1 LGRHRGLFG
10 HVAAMLG
17 VVVVL
22 LSPMYF
28 TSRGFGPDWTFHL
41 WVLWVQGAHISNGDG
56 PRLFFD
62 SGTLGSFFPWYA
74 FYGGTLYTLG
84 GGLSALLRG
93 HAIVAYML
101 MWTLA
106 FCMAYGGLLWLSLQ
120 AGLRGWRAH
129 AAPLVLVTSAYYVT
143 NAYARGV
150 WPELTAT
157 SSLMLV
163 IAGGVHLLRAE
174 RLRALPTAVFLLAVT
189 IFTGSHNITLVWG
202 TVTLAALVLVAIV
215 ALPRRGLEI
224 GVRRVAAVGGL
235 AVLGAAVNAWF
246 LLPDLSYAQRTLI
259 AKESALNQ
267 TTSYFGDS
275 GVGTGPFSA
284 PGNVLTPLRHTPRES
299 TTPDLFVQLPVFAV
313 IWVIVF
319 GALALRH
326 PVSEAW
332 RRFIA
337 GTAVICAVLLLLL
350 MTDWPWHH
358 GVPRLLTYVQFKFR
372 LETYILL
379 CLALLVIAL
388 LVWLRRAAPGTQR
401 PAYAALACVLAV
413 GAGFAVWQAWHTPSV
428 YMPDRHDTFVSSTQL
443 PKTAY
448 DLGTFRDQSQ
458 RIVAGA
464 SDTPQVII
472 PPDPGARD
480 RTVVVPTPAG
490 LRVVTTN
497 LLTGPYLVDV
507 EGAKPIGRTPSGWL
521 VLRRPKDQVAQT
533 TMRLRLS
540 TAESVPVVAGRWMTR
555 LALIGVVAVLVM
567 QLLQSRR
574 RRGQR
579 RLIGAPESRAAFA
592 GFSSSGPADRV
603 GSDAESSVDHL

>member
-1 LGRHRGLFG
+1 MRRHRGLLA
-10 HVAAMLG
+10 HVTAMLG
-17 VVVVL
+17 VVFVL
-22 LSPMYF
+22 LSPVYF
-28 TSRGFGPDWTFHL
+28 TSRGFGRDWTIHL
-41 WVLWVQGAHISNGDG
+41 WAMWVQGAHISDGDG

-62 SGTLGSFFPWYA
+62 AASLGSFFPHYA

-84 GGLSALLRG
+84 GGLSALLGG

-106 FCMAYGGLLWLSLQ
+106 FYMAYGGLLWLSLQ
-120 AGLRGWRAH
+120 AGVRGWRAH
-129 AAPLVLVTSAYYVT
+129 AAPLVFVTSAYYLT

-163 IAGGVHLLRAE
+163 LAAGVHLLRAE

-202 TVTLAALVLVAIV
+202 TVTLVALVLVAIV
-215 ALPRRGLEI
+215 ALPRHGVEI
-224 GVRRVAAVGGL
+224 GVRRLASVGGL
-235 AVLGAAVNAWF
+235 TVLATAVNAWF

-259 AKESALNQ
+259 AKQPAFYQ
-267 TTSYFGDS
+267 TISDW
-275 GVGTGPFSA
+275 FSA
-284 PGNVLTPLRHTPRES
+284 PGTLLTPLRHTPTQS
-299 TTPDLFVQLPVFAV
+299 TTPDLFVQLPIFVM

-319 GALALRH
+319 GFLALRQ
-326 PVSEAW
+326 PVSAAW

-337 GTAVICAVLLLLL
+337 GTAAIGTALLLLL

-358 GVPRLLTYVQFKFR
+358 AVPKFLTYVQFTYR

-379 CLALLVIAL
+379 CLALLVIAS

-401 PAYAALACVLAV
+401 AAYAALAVVLAV
-413 GAGFAVWQAWHTPSV
+413 DAGFAVWQVWHTPSV
-428 YMPDRHDTFVSSTQL
+428 HMPDRHDAFISTTQL
-443 PKTAY
+443 PKTWY
-448 DLGTFRDQSQ
+448 DSGAFRDQSQ
-458 RIVAGA
+458 RIVPGA

-472 PPDPGARD
+472 PPDAGARD

-490 LRVVTTN
+490 VRDVTTN
-497 LLTGPYLVDV
+497 LATGPYLVDV
-507 EGAKPIGRTPSGWL
+507 DGAEPIGRSPSGWL
-521 VLRRPKDQVAQT
+521 VLRRPNDQT

-540 TAESVPVVAGRWMTR
+540 TAESVPVVAGRWITR
-555 LALIGVVAVLVM
+555 LALIGVVAVLGVA
-567 QLLQSRR
+567 LLQSWR

-579 RLIGAPESRAAFA
+579 HRFIKEGT
-592 GFSSSGPADRV
+592 
-603 GSDAESSVDHL
+603 

>member
-1 LGRHRGLFG
+1 MSTESNTLERDEGLLGRHRGVLG

-17 VVVVL
+17 VVFVL
-22 LSPMYF
+22 LSPVYF

-41 WVLWVQGAHISNGDG
+41 WAMWVQGAHISNGEG

-62 SGTLGSFFPWYA
+62 SGSLGSFFPWYA

-120 AGLRGWRAH
+120 AGLRSWRAH
-129 AAPLVLVTSAYYVT
+129 AAPLVLVTSAYYVS

-150 WPELTAT
+150 WPEVTAT

-163 IAGGVHLLRAE
+163 LAAGVHLLRAD
-174 RLRALPTAVFLLAVT
+174 RLRALPTAAFLLAVT

-215 ALPRRGLEI
+215 ALPRHGLEI
-224 GVRRVAAVGGL
+224 GMRRLAGVGGL
-235 AVLGAAVNAWF
+235 AVLATAVNAWF
-246 LLPDLSYAQRTLI
+246 LLPNLIYAQRTLI
-259 AKESALNQ
+259 AKESAFNRA
-267 TTSYFGDS
+267 TPDWFSDS

-284 PGNVLTPLRHTPRES
+284 PGNLLTPLRHTPKES
-299 TTPDLFVQLPVFAV
+299 TTPDLFVQLPIFVM
-313 IWVIVF
+313 IWVIVL
-319 GALALRH
+319 GVLALRQ
-326 PVSEAW
+326 PVSAAW

-337 GTAVICAVLLLLL
+337 GTTVIGTALLLLL

-358 GVPRLLTYVQFKFR
+358 VVPKLLTYVQFKFR

-379 CLALLVIAL
+379 CLALLVIAS

-401 PAYAALACVLAV
+401 VAYAALAVVLAV
-413 GAGFAVWQAWHTPSV
+413 NAGFAVWQEWHTPSV
-428 YMPDRHDTFVSSTQL
+428 YMPDRHDTFVSTTQL
-443 PKTAY
+443 PKTSY
-448 DLGTFRDQSQ
+448 DPGSYRDQSQ
-458 RIVAGA
+458 RIVPGA

-472 PPDPGARD
+472 PPDAGARD
-480 RTVVVPTPAG
+480 RVVEVPTPAG
-490 LRVVTTN
+490 VRDVTTN
-497 LLTGPYLVDV
+497 LATGPYLVDV
-507 EGAKPIGRTPSGWL
+507 DGAKPIGRTPSGWL

-540 TAESVPVVAGRWMTR
+540 TAESVPVVAGRWITR

-567 QLLQSRR
+567 ELLQSRT
-574 RRGQR
+574 
-579 RLIGAPESRAAFA
+579 ET
-592 GFSSSGPADRV
+592 FSSGSPTDRV
-603 GSDAESSVDHL
+603 CCDAESSVDGA